1 MRLFFKISRLIA
13 FGLLIWII
21 FALGSCAPARTILKQ
36 ADLSPSLYAPAIL
49 DDVSASFKSLEQAIY
64 GDFIAPTKFELK
76 TSEIVSTD
84 WLNGKA
90 SVERRVY
97 NISHGQPEQALEIIL
112 VSPNNQ
118 SNAPIILSQNF
129 SSNKAVISVDGQS
142 PLSNEKSTMGLLSP
156 IFTFFFGR
164 HIIEPPLE
172 DIIDRGYSFTAM
184 HPPDYLVDQADRA
197 TDQLNRMFGNSFE
210 RPGALMTW
218 ASLSTSLADELKS
231 ESPTRPIIAFGHS
244 RYGKTALLAAA
255 YSRSIDGVI
264 AHQSGTAGAS
274 LMRDETG
281 ESLRQLVKN
290 YPHWLKPSTSQYA
303 NVPRSLPT
311 DSHALLAYLSPK
323 PVLLGN
329 ARRDVWSDPEGAF
342 QAAKWAANNTAQTFS
357 AARLDDFEPK
367 DDITIWTRP
376 GTHGVVKEDWPAF
389 LKFLDAHFK

>member
-21 FALGSCAPARTILKQ
+21 LALGSCAPARTILKQ
-36 ADLSPSLYAPAIL
+36 ADLSPSFYAPTRL

-76 TSEIVSTD
+76 TSEIVSKE

-90 SVERRVY
+90 SVQRRIY
-97 NISHGQPEQALEIIL
+97 NISHGQPDQDFEIIFI
-112 VSPNNQ
+112 SPNNQ
-118 SNAPIILSQNF
+118 SDAPIIISQNF
-129 SSNKAVISVDGQS
+129 SSNKAVISVEGYS
-142 PLSNEKSTMGLLSP
+142 PLSNEKSTMGPLGP

-164 HIIEPPLE
+164 HIVEPPLE
-172 DIIDRGYSFTAM
+172 DIINRGYSFIAM
-184 HPPDYLVDQADRA
+184 HPPDYLADHADKA
-197 TDQLNRMFGNSFE
+197 TDQLNAIFGNSPD

-231 ESPTRPIIAFGHS
+231 EFPTRPIIAFGHS

-290 YPHWLKPSTSQYA
+290 YPHWLKPSASQYA
-303 NVPRSLPT
+303 NAPRTLPT
-311 DSHALLAYLSPK
+311 DSHALLAHLSPK

-342 QAAKWAANNTAQTFS
+342 QAAKWAANNTTQSLS
-357 AARLDDFEPK
+357 ATRLDDFKPK
-367 DDITIWTRP
+367 DDIAIWTRP